1 MSAHTTASQY
11 PSESPDHQAREEI
24 QMRTDEEALDI
35 RAPAVYAAMSAV
47 QQALAKSGV
56 GKNGTNQQQHFRYRA
71 WDDVQQALAPI
82 LAENKLLIIPRITSR
97 EESALQSRS
106 GGTIFRVVLSGDI
119 EFVSGVDGSRYAYPA
134 KGEAMDSG
142 DKATSKAITML
153 VKYAVLHGLCIPLA
167 GVPDADATTPEET
180 VPAKITEKQAA
191 DLDALIQEVG
201 ADHKGFVDW
210 LKIDALTNLP
220 ASEYERAVK
229 ALERKRKAVKEAA

>member
-1 MSAHTTASQY
+1 MNAKPRDAN
-11 PSESPDHQAREEI
+11 
-24 QMRTDEEALDI
+24 EEALDI

-56 GKNGTNQQQHFRYRA
+56 GKNGTNQQQHFSYRA

-82 LAENKLLIIPRITSR
+82 LAENHLLIIPRISNR
-97 EESALQSRS
+97 EESTLQSRS
-106 GGTIFRVVLSGDI
+106 GGTIFRVVLSGEI

-167 GVPDADATTPEET
+167 GVPDADETTPEET
-180 VPAKITEKQAA
+180 VLAKITDKQAS
-191 DLDALIQEVG
+191 DMEALIEEVG
-201 ADHKGFVDW
+201 ADRQGFVDW
-210 LKIDALTNLP
+210 LKIDTLANLP
-220 ASEYERAVK
+220 AADYARAVK
-229 ALERKRKAVKEAA
+229 ALERKRTAVQGAA